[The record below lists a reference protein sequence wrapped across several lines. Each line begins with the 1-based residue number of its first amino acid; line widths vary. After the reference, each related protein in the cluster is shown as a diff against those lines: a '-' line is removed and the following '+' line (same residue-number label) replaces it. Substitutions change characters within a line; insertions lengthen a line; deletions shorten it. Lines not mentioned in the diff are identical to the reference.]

1 VDDILTRTA
10 RQTSVER
17 VIAVAR
23 AEAALLGV
31 RSGSF
36 HLTAPH
42 ASQVGTKV
50 VIAAFGYKRE
60 WIAAYRDPQ
69 FRCHDPVPDHVMR
82 SGQVM
87 SYREALGQLNLKP
100 AQAQF
105 AEKLHAAGLT
115 DAMALPVYGP
125 FDFDTF
131 ATFSIGRAFTA
142 EDAGT
147 INRIVAIVE
156 IANRRIAQLVESTKP
171 LASPLSEREL
181 EVLHWIGL
189 SKSNGDIATILG
201 LSPGSVDTYV
211 RRLFAKLEV
220 NDRIAAAVKGF
231 RLGLIRH

>member
-1 VDDILTRTA
+1 MDDILTRTA
-10 RQTSVER
+10 RQNSVER

-23 AEAALLGV
+23 AEGALLGV
-31 RSGSF
+31 RCASF

-42 ASQVGTKV
+42 ASQVGNKV
-50 VIAAFGYKRE
+50 VIAAFGHKRE
-60 WIAAYRDPQ
+60 WISAYRDPKVRQ
-69 FRCHDPVPDHVMR
+69 HDPVPDHVMR
-82 SGQVM
+82 SGRVM
-87 SYREALGQLNLKP
+87 SYRQALSELTLKP
-100 AQAQF
+100 AQAAF
-105 AEKLHAAGLT
+105 AERLHAAGLA

-142 EDAGT
+142 DDAGT

-156 IANRRIAQLVESTKP
+156 IANRRIAQLVESTTA
-171 LASPLSEREL
+171 LSIPLSEREL

-201 LSPGSVDTYV
+201 LSAGSIDTYV
-211 RRLFAKLEV
+211 RRLFVKLEV

-231 RLGLIRH
+231 RLGLIRY

>member
-1 VDDILTRTA
+1 MDDILTRTA

-17 VIAVAR
+17 VIGMAR
-23 AEAALLGV
+23 AEAAQLGV
-31 RSGSF
+31 KCGSL

-42 ASQVGTKV
+42 TSQVGNKV
-50 VIAAFGYKRE
+50 VIAAFGHRRD
-60 WIAAYRDPQ
+60 WISAYRDPQ
-69 FRCHDPVPDHVMR
+69 VRQHDPVPDHVMR
-82 SGQVM
+82 SGRVM
-87 SYREALGQLNLKP
+87 SYRQALSELTLKP
-100 AQAQF
+100 AQTAF
-105 AEKLHAAGLT
+105 AERLHAAGLA

-131 ATFSIGRAFTA
+131 ATFSIKRAFTSD
-142 EDAGT
+142 DAGT

-156 IANRRIAQLVESTKP
+156 IANRRIAQLVESTTA
-171 LASPLSEREL
+171 LTIPLSEREL

-189 SKSNGDIATILG
+189 SKSNGDIATILA

-231 RLGLIRH
+231 RLGLIRY

>member
-1 VDDILTRTA
+1 MDDILTRTA
-10 RQTSVER
+10 RQISVER

-31 RSGSF
+31 KSGSF
-36 HLTAPH
+36 HLTTPH
-42 ASQVGTKV
+42 ASQVGNRV
-50 VIAAFGYKRE
+50 VIAAFGHKRE
-60 WIAAYRDPQ
+60 WISAYRDPQ
-69 FRCHDPVPDHVMR
+69 VRCHDPVPDHVMR
-82 SGQVM
+82 TGRVM
-87 SYREALGQLNLKP
+87 SYRTALAELTLKP
-100 AQAQF
+100 QQAAF
-105 AEKLHAAGLT
+105 AERLHAAGLA

-131 ATFSIGRAFTA
+131 ATFSIGRAFTSD
-142 EDAGT
+142 DAGT

-156 IANRRIAQLVESTKP
+156 IANRRIAQLVESSSAQTI
-171 LASPLSEREL
+171 PLSEREL

-201 LSPGSVDTYV
+201 LSPGSIDTYV

-231 RLGLIRH
+231 RLGLIRY

>member
-1 VDDILTRTA
+1 MDDILTRTA
-10 RQTSVER
+10 RQSSIEK

-23 AEAALLGV
+23 SEAARLGV
-31 RSGSF
+31 KSATL

-50 VIAAFGYKRE
+50 VITAFGHKRE
-60 WIAAYRDPQ
+60 WITSYRDPQ
-69 FRCHDPVPDHVMR
+69 VRRHDPVPDHVMR
-82 SGQVM
+82 AGRAM
-87 SYREALGQLNLKP
+87 SYRAALAELTLKP
-100 AQAQF
+100 AQTAF
-105 AEKLHAAGLT
+105 AERVHAAGLA

-131 ATFSIGRAFTA
+131 ATFSIGRAFTVD
-142 EDAGT
+142 DAAT
-147 INRIVAIVE
+147 ITQIISIVE
-156 IANRRIAQLVESTKP
+156 IANRRIAHLVESKTA
-171 LASPLSEREL
+171 LTIPLSDREL

-189 SKSNGDIATILG
+189 SKSNGDIATILE